1 MTRHRI
7 RRFFP
12 SAAVLFLPLAAC
24 SDSLAPLVSGQ
35 PYVLSAVNGQP
46 LPFALPGSL
55 SPPPMIVEG
64 SVTILNDSMAQR
76 HERSVRTIVN
86 STGDSVPLVGDWTYV
101 GIYQRLPGQIVLRYF
116 TWTPGQSG
124 PLAPVETLFVS
135 ARGLTLREVGF
146 AAPLDSLVRLF
157 CVPTAAC

>member
-1 MTRHRI
+1 MRTQHL
-7 RRFFP
+7 FP
-12 SAAVLFLPLAAC
+12 ITVVVLLPLAAC

-35 PYVLSAVNGQP
+35 PYTLSAVNGQP
-46 LPFALPGSL
+46 LPFALPGNL
-55 SPPPMIVEG
+55 IPPPMIVEG

-86 STGDSVPLVGDWTYV
+86 STGDSVPLVDDWTYTGV
-101 GIYQRLPGQIVLRYF
+101 YRRLPGLVELRYL
-116 TWTPGQSG
+116 TWTAGQSG

-135 ARGLTLREVGF
+135 PRGLTLREVGF
-146 AAPLDSLVRLF
+146 VAPLDSLVRLF